1 MPARDPCH
9 SGNRERLEPYCRCK
23 LDLMLSGRLL
33 LRSTSSEVTH
43 EYQFSTGGEL
53 MAAADAVA
61 AMKLHRFVD
70 DTGNSSKSAGSFTP
84 APEHLVRE
92 LIQHYPAQLESL
104 CREAG
109 IDFEKF
115 AMRFQAAG

>member
-1 MPARDPCH
+1 
-9 SGNRERLEPYCRCK
+9 
-23 LDLMLSGRLL
+23 MLSGRLL
-33 LRSTSSEVTH
+33 LRSKISEATH

-53 MAAADAVA
+53 M
-61 AMKLHRFVD
+61 HRFVD
-70 DTGNSSKSAGSFTP
+70 DTEYPSKSAGLFTP